1 MKKVLSLLLALL
13 VVAATLVGCGGS
25 NTSSTASAEAGNA
38 PITIKIAHTDSSS
51 RSTNTWAVWLG
62 KYLEE
67 KAPGRF
73 NVEVYPDG
81 QLGDTTDL
89 IAGLGLGTVEMVF
102 DLSSCFT
109 QVAGD
114 KSACIDL
121 PFLYPTFEKW
131 EDGMINNGGLDLFN
145 QYIADSNLYC
155 IDLYYN
161 GIREIISRD
170 KVYHNTDDFKGT
182 KVRIAQNDLNVE
194 IWKALNANPTP
205 MAWAEVVTSL
215 SQGQIDA
222 LDHSLGVFNDF
233 NLHEVAPYVTITNHC
248 SSPFPIVVS
257 KSWIESLPAEDRA
270 ILEEGVHQM
279 AASQRKE
286 ERANEAKYIERF
298 KNEGA
303 TVYELTSEETDALL
317 EASQPVYD
325 WMENRVGKEVI
336 DKWLA
341 TVPK

>member
-1 MKKVLSLLLALL
+1 MKKILSLFAALL
-13 VVAATLVGCGGS
+13 LIATTLFGCGGGAS
-25 NTSSTASAEAGNA
+25 NTASVSSDE

-62 KYLEE
+62 EYLEE

-121 PFLYPTFEKW
+121 PFLYPTFEDW
-131 EDGMINNGGLDLFN
+131 EKGMIDNGGLELFN
-145 QYIADSNLYC
+145 EYIAGSNLYC

-161 GIREIISRD
+161 GIREIISRE

-194 IWKALNANPTP
+194 IWNALNANPTP
-205 MAWAEVVTSL
+205 MAWGEVVTSL

-257 KSWIESLPAEDRA
+257 KTWIEALPEEDRA
-270 ILEEGVHQM
+270 ILEEGVHKM

-286 ERANEAKYIERF
+286 ERANEAKYIQRF

-303 TVYELTSEETDALL
+303 TVYELTEDETNALL
-317 EASQPVYD
+317 EASQPVYN
-325 WMENRVGKEVI
+325 WMEKRVGKDVI